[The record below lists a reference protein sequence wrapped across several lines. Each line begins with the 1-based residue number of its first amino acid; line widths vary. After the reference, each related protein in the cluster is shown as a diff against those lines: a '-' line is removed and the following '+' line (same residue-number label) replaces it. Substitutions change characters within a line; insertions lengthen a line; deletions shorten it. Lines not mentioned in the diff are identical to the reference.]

1 MSLIAFQLALADLS
15 TSPDFCARV
24 ARDPD
29 EALAGRDLT
38 PLERRR
44 IVAAAGQPGVAVN
57 RALYR
62 YNRTI
67 PLTGVLRGACFLLGP
82 ELSALSDEFWAE
94 GGLDRNQRREAER
107 FVDFLRRALARGRLR
122 SPYLAE
128 VMEFELARYQV
139 ATRPRE
145 PLLAALD
152 EAAERW
158 PDGPLVLNPLL
169 RVASFTHEP
178 NALLGLVV
186 ARRPPPYA
194 DLPEGEFHLLLSF
207 HDGTYRQEMLDP
219 TWAAVIL
226 DVVERRGTPDPDAVA
241 RLVSDG
247 ILVRTAPEGEG
258 EEAPL
263 AESAAAGAV

>member
-1 MSLIAFQLALADLS
+1 MSLIAFQLALADLG

-24 ARDPD
+24 ARDPE

-44 IVAAAGQPGVAVN
+44 IASAAGQPGIAVN

-67 PLTGVLRGACFLLGP
+67 PLTGVLRGTCFLLGA
-82 ELSALSDEFWAE
+82 ELRALSDEFWAE

-107 FVDFLRRALARGRLR
+107 FVDFMHRAMARGRVR

-145 PLLAALD
+145 PLLAAVE

-158 PDGPLVLNPLL
+158 PDGPLALHPLL
-169 RVASFTHEP
+169 RVVSFTHDP
-178 NALLGLVV
+178 DALLGLVW
-186 ARRPPPYA
+186 ARRPPPYPGI
-194 DLPEGEFHLLLSF
+194 PEGEFHLLLSF
-207 HDGTYRQEMLDP
+207 HDGTYRQERLDP
-219 TWAAVIL
+219 AWAAVIL
-226 DVVERRGTPDPDAVA
+226 DVVERRGAPDPEAVA
-241 RLVSDG
+241 RLVADG
-247 ILVRTAPEGEG
+247 ILVRTAPGGEG
-258 EEAPL
+258 EDAPL

>member
-15 TSPDFCARV
+15 TSPDLCARV
-24 ARDPD
+24 ARDPE

-67 PLTGVLRGACFLLGP
+67 PLTGVLRGTCFLLGA
-82 ELSALSDEFWAE
+82 ELRDLSDEFWAE
-94 GGLDRNQRREAER
+94 GGLERNQRREAER
-107 FVDFLRRALARGRLR
+107 FVDFLRRALARGRVS
-122 SPYLAE
+122 SPYLQE
-128 VMEFELARYQV
+128 VMEFELKRYQV

-145 PLLAALD
+145 PLLAAVD

-158 PDGPLVLNPLL
+158 PDGPLALHPLM
-169 RVASFTHEP
+169 RIASFTHEP

-186 ARRPPPYA
+186 ARRPPPYPG
-194 DLPEGEFHLLLSF
+194 LPEGEFYLLLTF
-207 HDGTYRQEMLDP
+207 HDGNYKQEMLDP
-219 TWAAVIL
+219 AWAAVIL
-226 DVVERRGTPDPDAVA
+226 DVTERRGAPDPDAVA
-241 RLVSDG
+241 RLVGDG
-247 ILVRTAPEGEG
+247 ILVRTAPAGAG
-258 EEAPL
+258 DDVPVL
-263 AESAAAGAV
+263 ESAAVAG